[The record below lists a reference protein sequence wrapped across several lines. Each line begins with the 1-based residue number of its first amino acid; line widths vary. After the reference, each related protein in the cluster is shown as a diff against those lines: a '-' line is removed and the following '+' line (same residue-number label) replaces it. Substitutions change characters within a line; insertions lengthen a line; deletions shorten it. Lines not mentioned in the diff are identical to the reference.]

1 MAEVVRAQEKSQG
14 LSFSTTDL
22 WVLFLVTVW
31 GVNFVAIKGAVSEM
45 SALAFNALRFGLGTL
60 IMLVIWYVAERG
72 ARIER
77 RDWLG
82 IALLGVVGNT
92 IYQLTFIVAIKLS
105 TPSNTSL
112 IVATSPIW
120 TAILAAALKLDRL
133 SWKSWAGI
141 VLSFVG
147 LYLVITAGSEG
158 FTLGS
163 QTLTGDLLMLVGAV
177 AWAAYTVLARPY
189 LKKYSPTTFT
199 TWTMAVG
206 APVVFLAGIP
216 DLLSLNFAALN
227 LSTWLTLVFSAIFAI
242 SVGYIIWNTAVKKLG
257 QARTATYNNL
267 PPIIA
272 LAVGALLLGEAPTP
286 QKLLGAAVVLIG
298 VTITRRG

>member
-1 MAEVVRAQEKSQG
+1 MAEAVGAREKGQG

-31 GVNFVAIKGAVSEM
+31 GVNFVAIKGAVGEM

-60 IMLVIWYVAERG
+60 LMIALWRTFEGG

-82 IALLGVVGNT
+82 IALLGIVGNT

-105 TPSNTSL
+105 TASNTSL

-120 TAILAAALKLDRL
+120 TAILAALLRLDRL
-133 SWKSWAGI
+133 SWRSWLGI
-141 VLSFVG
+141 VLSFGG
-147 LYLVITAGSEG
+147 LYFVITAGGEG
-158 FTLGS
+158 FSLGS
-163 QTLTGDLLMLVGAV
+163 QTLAGDLLMLVGAA
-177 AWAAYTVLARPY
+177 AWAVYTVLARPY
-189 LKKYSPTTFT
+189 LRKYSPTTFT
-199 TWTMAVG
+199 AWTMAVG
-206 APVVFLAGIP
+206 APMVFLAGVP
-216 DLLSLNFAALN
+216 DLLRTNFAAL
-227 LSTWLTLVFSAIFAI
+227 SVGTWLTLVFSALFAI
-242 SVGYIIWNTAVKKLG
+242 SFGYIIWNTGVKRLG

-272 LAVGALLLGEAPTP
+272 LAIGALLLGEPLTP
-286 QKLLGAAVVLIG
+286 QKLIGAAVVLVG

>member
-1 MAEVVRAQEKSQG
+1 MAEVVGVREKAQG

-31 GVNFVAIKGAVSEM
+31 GVNFVAIKGAVGEM

-60 IMLVIWYVAERG
+60 LMIALWRAFEGG

-82 IALLGVVGNT
+82 IALLGIVGNT

-105 TPSNTSL
+105 TASNTSL

-120 TAILAAALKLDRL
+120 TAILAALLRLDRL
-133 SWKSWAGI
+133 SWRSWAGI
-141 VLSFVG
+141 ILSFGG
-147 LYLVITAGSEG
+147 LYFVITAGGEG
-158 FTLGS
+158 FSLGS
-163 QTLTGDLLMLVGAV
+163 QTLAGDLLMLVGAA
-177 AWAAYTVLARPY
+177 AWAVYTVLARPY
-189 LKKYSPTTFT
+189 LRKYSPTTFT
-199 TWTMAVG
+199 AWTMAGG
-206 APVVFLAGIP
+206 APMVFLAGVP
-216 DLLSLNFAALN
+216 DLLRMDFAAL
-227 LSTWLTLVFSAIFAI
+227 SAGTWLILVFSALFAI
-242 SVGYIIWNTAVKKLG
+242 SFGYIIWNTGVKRLG

-272 LAVGALLLGEAPTP
+272 LAIGTLLLGEPVTP
-286 QKLLGAAVVLIG
+286 QKLIGAAVVLVG